1 MDAPKQKSSN
11 VKDELLKEG
20 WQTNIPSSSMSIEK
34 EVLCAAQRHQQHDI
48 LGCNGHWPGTSTQS
62 FNEVVRPPLIS
73 FAYITTVRAPL

>member
-34 EVLCAAQRHQQHDI
+34 EVLCAAQRYQQHDI
-48 LGCNGHWPGTSTQS
+48 LGCNGHWPGTPV
-62 FNEVVRPPLIS
+62 FWGFLIG
-73 FAYITTVRAPL
+73 INNK

>member
-48 LGCNGHWPGTSTQS
+48 LG
-62 FNEVVRPPLIS
+62 
-73 FAYITTVRAPL
+73 